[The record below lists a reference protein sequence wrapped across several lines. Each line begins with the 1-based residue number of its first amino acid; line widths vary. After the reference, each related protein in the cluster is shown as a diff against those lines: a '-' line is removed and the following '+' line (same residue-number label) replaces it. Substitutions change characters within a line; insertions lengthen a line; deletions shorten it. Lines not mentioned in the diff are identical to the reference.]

1 MRAITSLMVALVLA
15 LAGCATTPPPV
26 SGNGVVLSIQE
37 REQGSTTGS
46 IVGAIG
52 GAVIGSFLGSQ
63 IGGGTGQAIATTAVG
78 VGGSMAGSAIGSKAG
93 ENTVWSVGVRFDDGI
108 DRVITVTERPD
119 YRPGDKVRVDNGL
132 IRRR

>member
-1 MRAITSLMVALVLA
+1 MRAITSLIVAFAFA
-15 LAGCATTPPPV
+15 LSGCATTPPPV

-37 REQGSTTGS
+37 REQASTTGS

-52 GAVIGSFLGSQ
+52 GAVVGSFLGSQ
-63 IGGGTGQAIATTAVG
+63 IGGGSGQAIATTAVG
-78 VGGSMAGSAIGSKAG
+78 VGGSMAGSAIGAKAG
-93 ENTVWSVGVRFDDGI
+93 EKTVWSVSVRFDDGI
-108 DRVITVTERPD
+108 DRAITVSERPD

>member
-1 MRAITSLMVALVLA
+1 MRAITSLIVAFAFA
-15 LAGCATTPPPV
+15 LSGCATTPPPV

-37 REQGSTTGS
+37 REQASTTGS

-52 GAVIGSFLGSQ
+52 GAVVGSFLGSQ

-78 VGGSMAGSAIGSKAG
+78 VGGSMAGSAIGAKAG
-93 ENTVWSVGVRFDDGI
+93 EKTVWSVSVRFEDGI
-108 DRVITVTERPD
+108 DRAITVSERPD

>member
-1 MRAITSLMVALVLA
+1 MRAITSLIVAFAFA
-15 LAGCATTPPPV
+15 LSGCATTPPPV

-37 REQGSTTGS
+37 REQASTTGS

-52 GAVIGSFLGSQ
+52 GAVVGSFLGSQ
-63 IGGGTGQAIATTAVG
+63 IGGGSGQAIATTAVG
-78 VGGSMAGSAIGSKAG
+78 VGGSMAGSAIGAKAG
-93 ENTVWSVGVRFDDGI
+93 EKTVWSVSVRFEDGI
-108 DRVITVTERPD
+108 DRAITVSERPD

>member
-1 MRAITSLMVALVLA
+1 MRAITSLIVAFALA

-37 REQGSTTGS
+37 REQASTTGS

-52 GAVIGSFLGSQ
+52 GAVVGSFLGRQ
-63 IGGGTGQAIATTAVG
+63 LGGGTGQAIAPTAVG
-78 VGGSMAGSAIGSKAG
+78 VGGSMAGSAIGAKAG
-93 ENTVWSVGVRFDDGI
+93 EKTVWSVSVRFDDGI
-108 DRVITVTERPD
+108 DRAITVSERPD

>member
-1 MRAITSLMVALVLA
+1 MRAITSLIVAFAFA

-37 REQGSTTGS
+37 REQASTTGS

-52 GAVIGSFLGSQ
+52 GAVVGSFLGSQ
-63 IGGGTGQAIATTAVG
+63 IGGGSGQAIATTAVG
-78 VGGSMAGSAIGSKAG
+78 VGGSMAGSAIGAKAG
-93 ENTVWSVGVRFDDGI
+93 EKTVWSVSVRFEDGI
-108 DRVITVTERPD
+108 DRAITVSERPD